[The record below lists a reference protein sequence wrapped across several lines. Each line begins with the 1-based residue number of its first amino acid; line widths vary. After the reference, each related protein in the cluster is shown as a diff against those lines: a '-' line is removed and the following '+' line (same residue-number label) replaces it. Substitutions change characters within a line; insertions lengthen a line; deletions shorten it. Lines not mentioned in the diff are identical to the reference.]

1 MTDVTRS
8 DLIRM
13 IAQTGRLQLIG
24 ADLAGLDM
32 SGLTLVGADLSYANL
47 AGADLSETQLS
58 GASLWSVKAPAA
70 RFRGANLSGASLG
83 LADLAGADLR
93 EALLE
98 RADLTGA
105 RLDGADLTDARM
117 RGAWLDA
124 MQRAM
129 AIGAPPLRYPAR
141 SNPGLYVID
150 EDHLANPVALRC
162 GDRLELHLC
171 NPGDPAAPRPA
182 PLRIEGAQI
191 LIALKLD
198 NPVRGGIHVLAFD
211 AVEPG
216 QARLVVD
223 PGGGRDPIGIDV
235 RVTP

>member
-1 MTDVTRS
+1 
-8 DLIRM
+8 
-13 IAQTGRLQLIG
+13 
-24 ADLAGLDM
+24 
-32 SGLTLVGADLSYANL
+32 
-47 AGADLSETQLS
+47 
-58 GASLWSVKAPAA
+58 
-70 RFRGANLSGASLG
+70 
-83 LADLAGADLR
+83 
-93 EALLE
+93 
-98 RADLTGA
+98 
-105 RLDGADLTDARM
+105 
-117 RGAWLDA
+117 
-124 MQRAM
+124 M

-216 QARLVVD
+216 QARLLVD